1 MAHLAIDVEKLR
13 ELRRLAGL
21 ESDTEL
27 ARRMGA
33 SPSSLHRVLA
43 GSKPGNEFIASLLA
57 VFGGERWF
65 EQLFTILPTAKSKK

>member
-1 MAHLAIDVEKLR
+1 VLAYLAIDIDKLN

-21 ESDTEL
+21 ESDAEL

-33 SPSSLHRVLA
+33 SPSSLHRALT
-43 GSKPGNEFIASLLA
+43 GSNPGNEFIASLLA

-65 EQLFTILPTAKSKK
+65 EQLFTILPKGKK